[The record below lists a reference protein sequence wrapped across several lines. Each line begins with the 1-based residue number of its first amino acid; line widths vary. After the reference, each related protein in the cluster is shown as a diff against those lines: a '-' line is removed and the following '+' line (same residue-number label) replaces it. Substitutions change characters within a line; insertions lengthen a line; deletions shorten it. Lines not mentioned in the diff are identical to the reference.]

1 MDNETIK
8 KIFSLTNDEFT
19 KMVDFQKKAEHAK
32 ILYCELYDV
41 EWFDFE
47 PGCYACIQER
57 EELELPAKF
66 LSEEIE
72 KEKLL

>member
-1 MDNETIK
+1 MDNEAIK

-19 KMVDFQKKAEHAK
+19 LMVDFQKKAEHAK
-32 ILYCELYDV
+32 ILYCELHDV
-41 EWFDFE
+41 EWFDFKAD
-47 PGCYACIQER
+47 CYACIQEK
-57 EELELPAKF
+57 EELELAAKF